1 MSEIVFE
8 TERLVLRKF
17 DPVQDAAYWMELVNS
32 PKWLKYIGDR
42 NVHTLE
48 EAAAYISNR
57 ILKQH
62 EDYGYG
68 AYVMVIKSTGES
80 IGNCGLFKRPVLD
93 HPDIGYA
100 LLPQHEGKGYAF
112 EAASMIMQQ
121 ARDLKLQKVYAITVA
136 YNERSKH
143 LMEKLGLKF
152 EKNFRMEGDPE
163 ELCLYCRDLAN
174 E

>member
-1 MSEIVFE
+1 MNEIVLE
-8 TERLVLRKF
+8 TERMILRKF
-17 DPVQDAAYWMELVNS
+17 NPIEDAAFWLELVNT

-42 NVHTLE
+42 NVHTIE
-48 EAAAYISNR
+48 QASSYIR
-57 ILKQH
+57 ERVMKTYDEH
-62 EDYGYG
+62 GYG
-68 AYVMVIKSTGES
+68 GYVMLLKSTGES

-163 ELCLYCRDLAN
+163 ELCLYGIVLGAD
-174 E
+174 